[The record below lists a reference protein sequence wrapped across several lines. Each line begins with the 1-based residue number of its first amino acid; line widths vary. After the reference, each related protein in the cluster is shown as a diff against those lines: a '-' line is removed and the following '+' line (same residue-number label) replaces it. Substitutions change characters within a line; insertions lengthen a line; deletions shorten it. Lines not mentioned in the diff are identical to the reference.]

1 MEVPEGH
8 AGVITRMGRFH
19 ATVGPGPV
27 SLLPVAD
34 KLLTVDLRPRVILV
48 GPLDVSSLDNRPFR
62 LNGKVF
68 FQVFEPRL
76 ALLTVDTRD
85 YLRTLVE
92 LWSMVSRRTTTHG
105 TGDELVAQLPA
116 VSAAVGQ
123 AMNPITEQFGVR
135 VSRVELEVEPA
146 PEPNP

>member
-92 LWSMVSRRTTTHG
+92 LWSMVAEGVESRQIRFPSASG
-105 TGDELVAQLPA
+105 LAGDSFTAP
-116 VSAAVGQ
+116 VGDQ
-123 AMNPITEQFGVR
+123 CDR
-135 VSRVELEVEPA
+135 RL
-146 PEPNP
+146 